1 MPLPSTGIHHITAIC
16 SDPQKNIDFYCKLLG
31 LRLIKVTVNFDDPGS
46 YHLYYGTGNG
56 NPGSAL
62 TFFAW
67 PDGKRGRV
75 GTHSVTTIAFLIP
88 KGSLKSWKEKLSAE
102 KIESST
108 RFGEEIISL
117 YDPDGIE
124 IELIEDSKPQSDT
137 AILGFQ
143 GATFFLDNAQDT
155 SALLR
160 NNFGFNQIGQDGS
173 YIRFE
178 SCEKGLGSIIDLKV
192 DSNAAS
198 SRQGTGI
205 IHHIAFRASNL
216 EHEKE
221 LRASVLASGYHATE
235 VIDRNYFRSVYFREK
250 GGVLIEIATDDPGFT
265 FDEAAEAL
273 GTSLMLPKQHEHL
286 REQLKGLL
294 PPIVTPSGIRI
305 P

>member
-1 MPLPSTGIHHITAIC
+1 MTLQSTGIHHITAIC
-16 SDPQKNIDFYCKLLG
+16 SHPQKNIDFYCKLLG
-31 LRLIKVTVNFDDPGS
+31 LRLIKVTVNFDDPSS

-56 NPGSAL
+56 TPGSAL

-88 KGSLKSWKEKLSAE
+88 KGSLNYWKEKLSNE
-102 KIESST
+102 KFQSST
-108 RFGEEIISL
+108 RFEQEVISL
-117 YDPDGIE
+117 NDPDGIE
-124 IELIEDSKPQSDT
+124 IELIEDERSESDN

-143 GATFFLDNAQDT
+143 GATFFLDDAANT
-155 SALLR
+155 SSLLQ
-160 NNFGFNQIGQDGS
+160 NNFGFKEVAKDGS
-173 YIRFE
+173 YIRLE
-178 SCEKGLGSIIDLKV
+178 SVAKGLGSIIDLKV
-192 DSNAAS
+192 DSDAAG

-205 IHHIAFRASNL
+205 IHHIAFRAANL

-265 FDEAAEAL
+265 FDEAADAL

-286 REQLKGLL
+286 REQLKELL
-294 PPIVTPSGIRI
+294 PPIVTPSGITI

>member
-1 MPLPSTGIHHITAIC
+1 MTLPSTGIHHITAIC
-16 SDPQKNIDFYCKLLG
+16 SHPQKNIDFYCKLLG
-31 LRLIKVTVNFDDPGS
+31 LRLLKVTVNFDDPGS

-56 NPGSAL
+56 TPGSAL

-88 KGSLKSWKEKLSAE
+88 KGTLNFWKQRLSNEKTST
-102 KIESST
+102 ST
-108 RFGEEIISL
+108 RFGDEVL
-117 YDPDGIE
+117 TLFDPDGIE
-124 IELIEDSKPQSDT
+124 IELIEDSKTNSQCE
-137 AILGFQ
+137 ILGFQ
-143 GATFFLDNAQDT
+143 GATFSLDDAANT
-155 SALLR
+155 SALLQ
-160 NNFGFNQIGQDGS
+160 NNFGFELVGIDGS
-173 YIRFE
+173 YTRYE
-178 SCEKGLGSIIDLKV
+178 SVERGLGSKIDLKV

-205 IHHIAFRASNL
+205 VHHIAFRASNL

-265 FDEAAEAL
+265 FDEAADAL

-286 REQLKGLL
+286 REQLKELL
-294 PPIVTPSGIRI
+294 PPIVTPSGITI